1 MRHTHASTARE
12 RVAWVSYLLAHAG
25 EYGVV
30 TALSR
35 TVGVSRQTLYTWR
48 ERGRAALERACTP
61 PVAVI
66 AGADRERDILTLL
79 VEGHA
84 SYRGIRRCLRQVG
97 QRQVSLGTISAVVQ
111 EAERRALALVARL
124 APPQDRAVALDEM
137 YGRDRRGAYL
147 NVVDVE
153 SGAVWAA
160 EGPLPVDGETWTL
173 VLWLAQERGL
183 RLRRAVSDGGAAMA
197 QGLRVADPHV
207 PLHRDVWHVLH
218 QCGQVQGRLDRR
230 QADLEGRTATVARQ
244 AARVAAGQRP
254 RGQRP
259 VTDTG
264 AHAAAVAQARQAA
277 DNLRY
282 LTTELHALLE
292 VVVPGQGDVLD
303 SAARQDEATTLLAL
317 LAAARDAAPSASR
330 RDLARLHT
338 ALERALPGLLAFATA
353 LDGPQQEARAR
364 LGRAALAT
372 LAWAW
377 QRRALLGPRTQD
389 LLALL
394 PDAWRPG
401 ATRLFDA
408 WAATVRASS
417 AVENWHSVLRPHLA
431 VHRTL
436 PPGLLALLAVWH
448 NHQVS
453 PRGRHHGQS
462 PLQRSGLSD
471 APTDWLTALGYPPA
485 PPDHASASVPRVVKA
500 A

>member
-1 MRHTHASTARE
+1 MGHTHASTPQE
-12 RVAWVSYLLAHAG
+12 RAAWIGHLLAHSG

-35 TVGVSRQTLYTWR
+35 RVGVSRQTLYAWV
-48 ERGRAALERACTP
+48 ERGRAALEQTFAP
-61 PVAVI
+61 PVAAV
-66 AGADRERDILTLL
+66 ADADLERDILTLL

-97 QRQVSLGTISAVVQ
+97 RRRVSLGTISAVVR
-111 EAERRALALVARL
+111 EAQRRALALVARL
-124 APPQDRAVALDEM
+124 APPRERAVALDEI

-147 NVVDVE
+147 TMVDVE

-197 QGLRVADPHV
+197 QGLRVADPRV
-207 PLHRDVWHVLH
+207 PLQRDVWHVLH
-218 QCGQVQGRLDRR
+218 QCGQVQRRLDRR

-254 RGQRP
+254 RGQHP
-259 VTDTG
+259 VTDEE
-264 AHAAAVAQARQAA
+264 AHAVAVAQATQAA
-277 DNLRY
+277 DSLRY
-282 LTTELHALLE
+282 LSQELRALLE
-292 VVVPGQGDVLD
+292 VVVPGHGDVLD
-303 SAARQDEATTLLAL
+303 SVARHDEAATLLAL
-317 LAAARDAAPSASR
+317 LAQARDAAPAASQ

-338 ALERALPGLLAFATA
+338 ALERALPGLLTFAA
-353 LDGPQQEARAR
+353 PLDAVQQEARAR
-364 LGRAALAT
+364 LGRDGLAT

-377 QRRALLGPRTQD
+377 PRRATLGPRPDD

-394 PDAWRPG
+394 PQAWQPVAAALFAAWDA
-401 ATRLFDA
+401 A
-408 WAATVRASS
+408 VRASS
-417 AVENWHSVLRPHLA
+417 AVETWHSALRPHLA

-453 PRGRHHGQS
+453 PRGLHQGQS
-462 PLQRSGLSD
+462 PLQRSGLPD
-471 APTDWLTALGYPPA
+471 APTDWLVALGYPPA
-485 PPDHASASVPRVVKA
+485 MDDHPLTTVPCVLKA

>member
-1 MRHTHASTARE
+1 MRQTHASTPSE
-12 RVAWVSYLLAHAG
+12 RAVWVGYLLAHAG

-30 TALSR
+30 TALSQA
-35 TVGVSRQTLYTWR
+35 VAVSRQTLYTWR
-48 ERGRAALERACTP
+48 ERGRAALERAFLPAAAP
-61 PVAVI
+61 PA
-66 AGADRERDILTLL
+66 APADLERDILTLL

-84 SYRGIRRCLRQVG
+84 SERGIQRCLRQVG
-97 QRQVSLGTISAVVQ
+97 QREASLGTISAVVR
-111 EAERRALALVARL
+111 EAQGRALALVTRQ
-124 APPQDRAVALDEM
+124 APPQERAVALDEM

-147 NVVDVE
+147 NIVDVE

-173 VLWLAQERGL
+173 ALWLAQERGL

-197 QGLRVADPHV
+197 QGLRVADPQV

-218 QCGQVQGRLDRR
+218 HCGQVQGRLDRR
-230 QADLEGRTATVARQ
+230 QADLEERTATVARQ
-244 AARVAAGQRP
+244 AARVAAGRRP
-254 RGQRP
+254 RGQHP
-259 VTDTG
+259 VTD
-264 AHAAAVAQARQAA
+264 AHAHAMAVAQATQAA

-317 LAAARDAAPSASR
+317 LAAARDAAPAASR

-338 ALERALPGLLAFATA
+338 ALERALPGLLAFAA
-353 LDGPQQEARAR
+353 PLDGVQQQARAR
-364 LGRAALAT
+364 LGRAGLAL

-377 QRRALLGPRTQD
+377 PRRAILGPRPQD

-394 PDAWRPG
+394 PQAWRP
-401 ATRLFDA
+401 L
-408 WAATVRASS
+408 AAVVLNVWDEAVRASS

-436 PPGLLALLAVWH
+436 PPGMLALLAVWH
-448 NHQVS
+448 NHRVS
-453 PRGRHHGQS
+453 PRGLHQGQS
-462 PLQRSGLSD
+462 PLQRSGLPD
-471 APTDWLTALGYPPA
+471 APTDWLTALGYAPAAASPPSTA
-485 PPDHASASVPRVVKA
+485 PCVRLA